1 MKIKD
6 IIYLLCFPLLAGCE
20 SFEDASNAEDVNEIS
35 VSIEVSSLVQG
46 VESFDGFTVTFEDV
60 KYGTVQSETISSENT
75 DFTVIPGIYKIDV
88 SGEFTDSSHDT
99 YMLNGNKVNYPLVT
113 DGEVIEITV
122 NGLRQANLLFKE
134 IYYAGSKTP
143 LNTNY
148 FRDQFYELYNN
159 SEDEIIYLDGIYFA
173 SLYPVTATT
182 TLPVWPEEDGEN
194 YAYADRVWKFPGTG
208 TDYPL
213 LPGESCV
220 ISQFAA
226 NHQLPQYN
234 ADSPVNGFPSEFE
247 FNMNNPNFPDQP
259 AFDMV
264 HVFYNGQAAMG
275 SVPQYLTSVFGGAY
289 VLFKPLL
296 GETYDP
302 VNNPTLSTTNLA
314 STSTRLYAKIPITYI
329 IDAVEAGH
337 NESMLT
343 AKRVPAALDKGMT
356 WVGATYNSLGVARKK
371 IGEHADK
378 TPLLQDTNDSTN
390 DFDRGVSPE
399 FRRYDSKMPAW
410 NHTLSGN

>member
-1 MKIKD
+1 MNTKN
-6 IIYLLCFPLLAGCE
+6 IIYLFCLVLLASCE
-20 SFEDASNAEDVNEIS
+20 SFEDAADASDVKEICI
-35 VSIEVSSLVQG
+35 SIQVNSLVPG
-46 VESFDGFTVTFEDV
+46 VESFDGFTVRFEDV
-60 KYGTVQSETISSENT
+60 KYGTVQSETISGENT
-75 DFTVIPGIYKIDV
+75 AFTVVPGIYKIDV
-88 SGEFTDSSHDT
+88 GGEFTDSSHDT

-113 DGEVIEITV
+113 DGEVVRITV

-134 IYYAGSKTP
+134 IYYAGSKTA

-159 SEDEIIYLDGIYFA
+159 SEDQVIYLDGIYFA
-173 SLYPVTATT
+173 SLHPTSATT
-182 TLPVWPEEDGEN
+182 TLPVWPDEDGEN
-194 YAYADRVWKFPGTG
+194 YAYTDRVWKFPGTG

-234 ADSPVNGFPSEFE
+234 TNSPANGSLSEFE
-247 FNMNNPNFPDQP
+247 FNMNNSNFPDQP
-259 AFDMV
+259 ALDMV

-289 VLFKPLL
+289 VLFKPLQ
-296 GETYDP
+296 GDVYDP
-302 VNNPTLSTTNLA
+302 VGDPTLSTTNLA
-314 STSTRLYAKIPITYI
+314 STSSKRYAKIPIAYV

-343 AKRVPAALDKGMT
+343 AKRMPAALDKGMT
-356 WVGATYNSLGVARKK
+356 WVGASYNSLGVARKK
-371 IGEHADK
+371 TGEHADG
-378 TPLLQDTNDSTN
+378 TPILQDTNDSTN
-390 DFDRGVSPE
+390 DFDRGISPE
-399 FRRYDSKMPAW
+399 FRRYCSKMPVW